1 MSLTWSDEYST
12 GDNEIDKQ
20 HKQLFQYLGDLEE
33 HIKTGASDAYMKR
46 FLDNLG
52 LYTRSH
58 FCYEEI
64 CMRQNKCPIA
74 DKNKEQHAKLLDAY
88 THYRERFEIEGVS
101 EDLLQKLHGF
111 LLSWLTN
118 HILKIDTNLKACIK

>member
-1 MSLTWSDEYST
+1 MSIVWSDEYST
-12 GDNEIDKQ
+12 GEPEIDKQ
-20 HKQLFQYLGDLEE
+20 HKQLFKYLADLEA
-33 HIKTGASDAYMKR
+33 HIASGVTDEYMKQ
-46 FLDNLG
+46 FLDYLG

-64 CMRQNKCPIA
+64 CMRQKKCPVA
-74 DKNKEQHAKLLDAY
+74 KQNQEQHDKLLQDY

-101 EDLLQKLHGF
+101 ADLLNKLHAF

-118 HILKIDTNLKACIK
+118 HILKIDTNLKACM

>member
-1 MSLTWSDEYST
+1 MSIVWSEEYST
-12 GDNEIDKQ
+12 GEPEIDKQ
-20 HKQLFQYLGDLEE
+20 HKQLFKYLADLEE
-33 HIKTGASDAYMKR
+33 HIASGVTDEYMKQ
-46 FLDNLG
+46 FLDYLG

-64 CMRQNKCPIA
+64 CMRQRKCPVA
-74 DKNKEQHAKLLDAY
+74 KQNQEQHDKLLQAY

-101 EDLLQKLHGF
+101 SDLLNKLHSF

-118 HILKIDTNLKACIK
+118 HILKIDTNLKACM